1 MSFKAGDRVVVVE
14 GKLKKYNAVYPVLR
28 QDNSGSHLAIRLFG
42 EFLVPCFCVRHA
54 TPEEIAVGHRIDAN
68 TDYVTDIKNHI
79 SPMTIVQGDL

>member
-14 GKLKKYNAVYPVLR
+14 SKLKQYNAVYPVLR
-28 QDNSGSHLAIRLFG
+28 LDNSGSHLAIRLFG
-42 EFLVPCFCVRHA
+42 EFIVPCFCVRHA
-54 TPEEIAVGHRIDAN
+54 TPEEIAASHRIDAN